1 MNFTFI
7 RQILNT
13 MPLLVAAIA
22 ILLGIILGQ
31 YLGAIAAIIGGLLC
45 FLALG
50 LTLILL
56 RKTFSIYLERASLL
70 FILLTCFFAGVV
82 LIQISR
88 ISPTDLPFST
98 EKEVAIVGIIS
109 SDVKH
114 FEKMNSAQL
123 TTIGYYEE
131 GQIHPWQAKLQLRID
146 SAFHSQIEKH
156 DSVYLTANVKPLKS
170 KNESYLRYQNRN
182 GIFYVAYPKM
192 LAVGQKNVTFLYK
205 IEQLQ
210 QQFSKRFLA
219 LMPDSAMAGI
229 ANAMFL
235 GENEF
240 MDDKVSLDYK
250 NTGVSH
256 ILSISGQHISVIFML
271 LNLMFI
277 PLGTIKGGK
286 NGKNV
291 IILALLLIYMLLCGA
306 GASVVRSVSMFV
318 VILIA
323 KLFRKRYHILNLLGF
338 AAILQMI
345 WDPLVVY
352 NLGFQL
358 SYAAV
363 ASIVIFFPL
372 FEQQFMTQHKWLNV
386 FFSWIGVTL
395 TAQILTFPIL
405 ILNFGTFPTY
415 FLVANVLLAL
425 VAQLTVF
432 CGFIFL
438 LVCYIPLLD
447 TIFAYLTHLGLSIM
461 TYIVHKIALLPYPII
476 DNLQHKGILILLGTL
491 AFTAFLLYLPKWI
504 SKEKANTY
512 FPEGL
517 TMWGLD

>member
-1 MNFTFI
+1 MLLGIVLGQFLGEYIAIMAGIGSFVVYVGTIFFL
-7 RQILNT
+7 QKSFSPLVEKASV
-13 MPLLVAAIA
+13 LLVLLCCFCSGA
-22 ILLGIILGQ
+22 ILLHISSIL
-31 YLGAIAAIIGGLLC
+31 
-45 FLALG
+45 
-50 LTLILL
+50 
-56 RKTFSIYLERASLL
+56 
-70 FILLTCFFAGVV
+70 
-82 LIQISR
+82 
-88 ISPTDLPFST
+88 PNNLPFDS
-98 EKEVAIVGIIS
+98 EKEVALVGIIT

-123 TTIGYYEE
+123 TTIGYYED
-131 GQIHPWQAKLQLRID
+131 GQVHPWQAKIQLRID

-156 DSVYLTANVKPLKS
+156 DSVYLTANIKPLKS

-192 LAVGQKNVTFLYK
+192 VAVGEKNVSFLSK
-205 IEQLQ
+205 IEQIQ
-210 QQFSKRFLA
+210 QQFSQRFLA

-277 PLGTIKGGK
+277 PLGAFKGGK
-286 NGKNV
+286 NTQN
-291 IILALLLIYMLLCGA
+291 ILILLLLLIYMLLCGA

-338 AAILQMI
+338 AAILQMLWEPI
-345 WDPLVVY
+345 VVY

-372 FEQQFMTQHKWLNV
+372 FEQQFMTQYKWLNV

-415 FLVANVLLAL
+415 FLVANVLLAF

-447 TIFAYLTHLGLSIM
+447 TIFAYLTHYGLSIM
-461 TYIVHKIALLPYPII
+461 TYLVHKIALLPYPII

-491 AFTAFLLYLPKWI
+491 VFTAFLLYLPKWI
-504 SKEKANTY
+504 SKEKAGAY